1 MVKINLS
8 QIILFC
14 TDIHRICQL
23 LNNFLETEDN
33 KKNLRNFPLL
43 KDVLSVEEY
52 VLGCMGDSFRS

>member
-23 LNNFLETEDN
+23 LNNFLETEDD
-33 KKNLRNFPLL
+33 KKI
-43 KDVLSVEEY
+43 EE
-52 VLGCMGDSFRS
+52 MFRS